1 MEQTAQPTAD
11 SRQQTADSKQQAA
24 NSRQRIAAVDQVMLI
39 LVWLS
44 AVCCLLYANS

>member
-24 NSRQRIAAVDQVMLI
+24 DSGSRSGDVDFGL
-39 LVWLS
+39 
-44 AVCCLLYANS
+44 AVCCLLSAVC